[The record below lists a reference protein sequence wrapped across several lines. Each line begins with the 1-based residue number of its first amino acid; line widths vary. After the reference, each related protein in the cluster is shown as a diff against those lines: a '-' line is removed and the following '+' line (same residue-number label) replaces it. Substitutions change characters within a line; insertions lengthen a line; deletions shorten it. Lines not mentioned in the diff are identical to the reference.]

1 MTTITAQMV
10 KELRE
15 ATGAGVLDCK
25 KALTETDGE
34 FDKAVDLLREKGIAK
49 AKKRAGRAA
58 SEGIIQTYQHHNGRF
73 GVMVEVNCETDFVAA
88 TDAFLEFANDLALH
102 IASMSPLY
110 VSREDVPEAE
120 IEKERKILRQRY
132 KEEGK
137 PENILDKIVD
147 GALSKYMQEIV
158 LLEQPWIRDDKGKK
172 TVEDMLMQV
181 RTETKEN
188 VVIRRFAR
196 YVLGAESGEGEEEA

>member
-15 ATGAGVLDCK
+15 TTGAGVLDCK
-25 KALTETDGE
+25 KALVEADGE
-34 FDKAVDLLREKGIAK
+34 FDKAIDLLREKGIAK

-120 IEKERKILRQRY
+120 IEKEKKILRQRY

-147 GALSKYMQEIV
+147 GALNKYMQEVV

-196 YVLGAESGEGEEEA
+196 YVLGAESGEGEEA